1 MITSSR
7 VWATCPKP
15 TLHLEFFNSAWKICK
30 GPCVMDAQWV
40 CWVKKSYPA
49 CWWDRDLK
57 GLLKDSLGWALEDFD
72 RDLRRLGD
80 ISAQHFLRQI
90 SYRQAWRGKGWCGC
104 ECGTLVSLVCEG
116 LRSTFSHVQRLQWR
130 VSGGIDSVP
139 NWKQQLC
146 FLLSHSTIIS
156 ERNDWELNNL
166 IVTPDR
172 WFCGVKPVIQELGV
186 AWLLICHLPPM
197 A

>member
-1 MITSSR
+1 MGYL
-7 VWATCPKP
+7 PKAHTP
-15 TLHLEFFNSAWKICK
+15 S
-30 GPCVMDAQWV
+30 WV
-40 CWVKKSYPA
+40 LQFCMENLQRALCDGCSVSLCWVKKSYPA

-104 ECGTLVSLVCEG
+104 ECGSLVSLVCEG

-156 ERNDWELNNL
+156 ESND
-166 IVTPDR
+166 
-172 WFCGVKPVIQELGV
+172 
-186 AWLLICHLPPM
+186 
-197 A
+197 